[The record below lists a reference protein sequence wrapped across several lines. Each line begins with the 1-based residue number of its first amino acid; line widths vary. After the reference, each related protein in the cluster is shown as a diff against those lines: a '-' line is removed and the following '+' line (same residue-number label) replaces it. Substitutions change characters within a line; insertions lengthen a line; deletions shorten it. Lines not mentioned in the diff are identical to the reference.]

1 MAPRKSA
8 RIADYPINTLVRI
21 AATGGQSGDWWQR
34 VALTGASQVV
44 GSYHHTVIQV
54 INPDTGELTQQP
66 WRTEWLEV
74 LPQGE
79 QLEEVKALQRAIAKV
94 KAEYSGSNS
103 EQEQLLGD
111 ESDIPSESI
120 SQKQLEVPMVDELP
134 QSESSESE
142 PVVAFVEV
150 VEELTEEE
158 AASRHRLELRIE
170 RGIEQVE
177 RTFYEIGKDLASL
190 RDRCL
195 YRSTHKKWSDYC
207 NERFSRIKRRQADYF
222 ILASEVID
230 DLKDGHNC
238 AHFPLPTS
246 ESQVRSMKHLTKP
259 HRQQAWQAGVTESGG
274 NVPTAKTIK
283 DIVERLKERDTTPPP
298 IPYREGDVVLIRGLG
313 NPDLRKFDGQWVI
326 AQGINEYTVTVA
338 LGGKEISV
346 KPQFL
351 EEVDPKYWVEIKAVH
366 ERITRLQLE
375 CDLDPA
381 DDAVLLVLR
390 RRTCFTPRQMLL
402 LERMEQDY
410 DQV

>member
-1 MAPRKSA
+1 
-8 RIADYPINTLVRI
+8 
-21 AATGGQSGDWWQR
+21 
-34 VALTGASQVV
+34 
-44 GSYHHTVIQV
+44 
-54 INPDTGELTQQP
+54 
-66 WRTEWLEV
+66 
-74 LPQGE
+74 
-79 QLEEVKALQRAIAKV
+79 
-94 KAEYSGSNS
+94 
-103 EQEQLLGD
+103 
-111 ESDIPSESI
+111 
-120 SQKQLEVPMVDELP
+120 
-134 QSESSESE
+134 
-142 PVVAFVEV
+142 
-150 VEELTEEE
+150 
-158 AASRHRLELRIE
+158 
-170 RGIEQVE
+170 
-177 RTFYEIGKDLASL
+177 
-190 RDRCL
+190 
-195 YRSTHKKWSDYC
+195 
-207 NERFSRIKRRQADYF
+207 
-222 ILASEVID
+222 
-230 DLKDGHNC
+230 
-238 AHFPLPTS
+238 
-246 ESQVRSMKHLTKP
+246 MKHLTKP